1 MRLLTHSC
9 QPIST
14 LFWELG
20 LPPPFGV
27 QSNDQAQRRGR
38 IAKKSISRLFRVR
51 CSALLGIT
59 ASTSIGLDFDYHA
72 CMQRLSDGCRAGE
85 SRLHRG
91 ISLEVTDE
99 SDDE

>member
-51 CSALLGIT
+51 CSALLGVIARRQGAT
-59 ASTSIGLDFDYHA
+59 RTHVPGPMPL
-72 CMQRLSDGCRAGE
+72 
-85 SRLHRG
+85 
-91 ISLEVTDE
+91 
-99 SDDE
+99 